1 MNRKHVSLGFLGIL
15 LSAALLLAASKPLG
29 RWECTSST
37 PGGSEM
43 KWTLTVKEVDGKLVG
58 TAGSDDGEIEIEDA
72 KFENDTLSFKVTHD
86 SGSYEVILKIDG
98 DKLDGN
104 WKGGGETGTIK
115 GAKKA

>member
-1 MNRKHVSLGFLGIL
+1 MTRKHVSLILFGIL
-15 LSAALLLAASKPLG
+15 LSAAILSAAGKPLG
-29 RWECTSST
+29 SWECTSST

-58 TAGSDDGEIEIEDA
+58 TAGSEDGEIQIEDA
-72 KFENDTLSFKVTHD
+72 KFENDTLSFKVNHD
-86 SGSYEVILKIDG
+86 SGSYEVILKVDG

-104 WKGGGETGTIK
+104 WKGGGETGSIK